1 MMKVLIAEDD
11 SASNILLKRMLIRW
25 GFDVISSFDG
35 NEAWQ
40 ILQQDNAPPIAI
52 LDWMMPGMEGSEICQ
67 CLREFEKGQ
76 DRYTYVILLS
86 SRSEKEDIVIG
97 LDAGAD
103 DYIIKPFDKEEMR
116 ARLRAGQRIIELQG
130 ALRQANKRLTIMS
143 RLDPLTGA
151 LSRNAILDDL
161 DLAMY
166 RAAREK
172 KSLGISLIDVDNLKE
187 FNDLY
192 GRSVGDRVLQDSVRR
207 INASLRR
214 TDYFGRYGGDEFLVI
229 LLGVDIEKGLHVCQ
243 RIRKAIGDQQVE
255 INGEALRVTASQSLI
270 IWDGKSGID
279 ELVASAERGL
289 KTTAFKGCN
298 RLEATASGIQA
309 N

>member
-1 MMKVLIAEDD
+1 MMKVLVAEDD

-25 GFDVISSFDG
+25 GFDVVSIFDG
-35 NEAWQ
+35 GDAWH
-40 ILQQDNAPPIAI
+40 ILQQDDAPPMAI
-52 LDWMMPGMEGSEICQ
+52 LDWMMPGMEGLEICR

-86 SRSEKEDIVIG
+86 SMGEKEDIVTG

-103 DYIIKPFDKEEMR
+103 DYIIKPFDKEEMG
-116 ARLRAGQRIIELQG
+116 ARLRTGQRIIELQS
-130 ALRQANKRLTIMS
+130 ALRQANKRLMIMS

-166 RAAREK
+166 RASRETK
-172 KSLGISLIDVDNLKE
+172 PLGISLIDVDNLKE

-192 GRSVGDRVLQDSVRR
+192 GRSVGDRVLQDCVRS

-229 LLGVDIEKGLHVCQ
+229 LLGVDIEKGLHVCK
-243 RIRKAIGDQQVE
+243 RIRRAIGDQE
-255 INGEALRVTASQSLI
+255 LKINGETLKVTASQSLI
-270 IWDGKSGID
+270 IWDGKSGI
-279 ELVASAERGL
+279 EIGRAHV
-289 KTTAFKGCN
+289 
-298 RLEATASGIQA
+298 
-309 N
+309 